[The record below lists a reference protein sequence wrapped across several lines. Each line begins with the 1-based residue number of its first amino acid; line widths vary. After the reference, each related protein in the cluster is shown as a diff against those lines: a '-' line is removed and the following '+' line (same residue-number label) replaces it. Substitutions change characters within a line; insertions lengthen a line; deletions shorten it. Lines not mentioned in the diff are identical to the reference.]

1 MTGMTAKAAAALAIL
16 SLAVAASAET
26 SSKDLAVASRA
37 LGFLEPRLSGATPVV
52 IFYEAGDT
60 SSEADARSIR
70 AGIASGGTGAT
81 FQGKLASSSDIG
93 AITGA
98 KVVFLATGIRNQ
110 PAIFAAAAR
119 QHVITI
125 SSDMGCVR
133 AGRCVI
139 GVRAQ
144 PSVEIV
150 VSRAA
155 REASNVNFSRAFLM
169 LVKEQ

>member
-1 MTGMTAKAAAALAIL
+1 MTGMVAKAFIALAVL
-16 SLAVAASAET
+16 LPPASALAET
-26 SSKDLAVASRA
+26 SAKDMAVASRA
-37 LGFLEPRLSGATPVV
+37 LGFLEPRLSGTTPVT
-52 IFYEAGDT
+52 IFYEAGDGA
-60 SSEADARSIR
+60 SEADARAIR
-70 AGIASGGTGAT
+70 SGIANGNGAT
-81 FQGKLASSSDIG
+81 FQSRLASSSDIG
-93 AITGA
+93 ALAGA
-98 KVVFLATGIRNQ
+98 KVVFLAAGIRNQ

-119 QHVITI
+119 QRALTI
-125 SSDMGCVR
+125 SSDMGCVK

-144 PSVEIV
+144 PAVEII